1 MRLTLLLTA
10 LLTALLAAMLDAQMP
25 PMAERRP
32 HVDTLHGDVRRDDWH
47 WLRNREDPAV
57 IRYLE
62 AENAYTE
69 ARTAALK
76 PLADRV
82 YQEMLS
88 RTKQTD
94 LSVPVFRDGYWYY
107 AKTYEGKQYP
117 ALARRRGSLAAPE
130 EVYLDQNELAAGK
143 AFHSLGGVS
152 TSPDGRYV
160 AVLEDT
166 VALRHFTLRVKD
178 TQTGEWLPE
187 TIANLIEGLAW
198 ANDNRTLFYQKADG
212 ANRANAVWRHVL
224 GTPVAQDTEV
234 YRDDD
239 VLFSVDV
246 SRTKSGAYV
255 QITSASYT
263 SAETRVIPADRPM
276 EPARVLLPRQ
286 PGVEHSAVH
295 WGDRWLVATN
305 QGGATNFKV
314 VELPDAGGDLA
325 TAPIWLPTRADA
337 FVEGVDT
344 FKDFAVVAERVGG
357 LRRLRVVDRATKAW
371 HHVTMP
377 EAAYGVFPAANPEY
391 ATRTM
396 RYTYSS
402 FVTPPSVYDYD
413 MGTRQAELRKREEVL
428 GGWDASRYEVRRLMV
443 KARDGA
449 SVPVSVLMRKGTVLD
464 GTNPLLLYAYGSYGA
479 TQEAT
484 FSSARF
490 SLVDRGMIYALAHIR
505 GGSEMGRRWYDDGK
519 MLRKK
524 NTFFDFIDV
533 AEGLIR
539 LKYTRKDKLVINGGS
554 AGGLLMGAVVNFR
567 PDLFH
572 AVVADVPFVDVINTM
587 ADASIPL
594 TAQEWEQWGN
604 PAKAGEYRYM
614 LSYSPYD
621 NVAAKAY
628 PQMLVTTGL
637 NDSQVA
643 YWEPAKWVAKLRTMK
658 TDRNDLLLRT
668 NMGAGHGG
676 ASGRYDRLKETAFRF
691 AWMLNSVGL
700 GGVAQ

>member
-10 LLTALLAAMLDAQMP
+10 LLTALLAAMLDAQTP

-224 GTPVAQDTEV
+224 GTPVAQDAEV

-604 PAKAGEYRYM
+604 PAKAEEYRYM

>member
-224 GTPVAQDTEV
+224 GTPVAQDAEV

-604 PAKAGEYRYM
+604 PAKAEEYRYM

>member
-10 LLTALLAAMLDAQMP
+10 LLTALLAAMLDAQTP

-88 RTKQTD
+88 RIKQTD

-224 GTPVAQDTEV
+224 GTPVAQDAEV

-604 PAKAGEYRYM
+604 PAKAEEYRYM

-621 NVAAKAY
+621 NVATKAY

>member
-10 LLTALLAAMLDAQMP
+10 LLTALLAAMLDAQTP

-88 RTKQTD
+88 RIKQTD

-107 AKTYEGKQYP
+107 AKTFEGKQYP

-604 PAKAGEYRYM
+604 PAKAEEYRYM

>member
-10 LLTALLAAMLDAQMP
+10 LLTALLAAMLDAQTP

-88 RTKQTD
+88 RIKQTD

-107 AKTYEGKQYP
+107 AKTFEGKQYP

-224 GTPVAQDTEV
+224 GTPVAQDAEV

-604 PAKAGEYRYM
+604 PAKAEEYRYM

>member
-1 MRLTLLLTA
+1 
-10 LLTALLAAMLDAQMP
+10 
-25 PMAERRP
+25 
-32 HVDTLHGDVRRDDWH
+32 
-47 WLRNREDPAV
+47 
-57 IRYLE
+57 
-62 AENAYTE
+62 
-69 ARTAALK
+69 
-76 PLADRV
+76 
-82 YQEMLS
+82 
-88 RTKQTD
+88 
-94 LSVPVFRDGYWYY
+94 VP
-107 AKTYEGKQYP
+107 
-117 ALARRRGSLAAPE
+117 
-130 EVYLDQNELAAGK
+130 
-143 AFHSLGGVS
+143 
-152 TSPDGRYV
+152 
-160 AVLEDT
+160 
-166 VALRHFTLRVKD
+166 
-178 TQTGEWLPE
+178 
-187 TIANLIEGLAW
+187 NLIEGLAW
-198 ANDNRTLFYQKADG
+198 ASDNRTLFYQKADS

-224 GTPVAQDTEV
+224 GTAVAQDAEV

-239 VLFSVDV
+239 VLFNVGV
-246 SRTKSGAYV
+246 SRTKSGAYI
-255 QITSASYT
+255 QITSESFT
-263 SAETRVIPADRPM
+263 SGETRIIPADRPL
-276 EPARVLLPRQ
+276 EAARVLVPRR
-286 PGVEHSAVH
+286 PNVEHSAVH

-305 QGGATNFKV
+305 QGGATNFKI
-314 VELPDAGGDLA
+314 VELPEAGGDLA
-325 TAPIWLPTRADA
+325 TAPVWLPARGDA
-337 FVEGVDT
+337 FVEGVDV
-344 FKDFAVVAERVGG
+344 FRDFAVVAERVGG
-357 LRRLRVVDRATKAW
+357 LRRLRVVDRATRAW

-377 EAAYGVFPAANPEY
+377 EVAYGVFPAANPDY
-391 ATRTM
+391 ASRTM

-413 MGTRQAELRKREEVL
+413 MGTRTAELRKREEVL
-428 GGWDASRYEVRRLMV
+428 GGWDASKYDVRRLMV
-443 KARDGA
+443 KARDGV
-449 SVPVSVLMRKGTVLD
+449 SVPVSILMKKGTVLD
-464 GTNPLLLYAYGSYGA
+464 GKNPLLLYAYGSYGA

-505 GGSEMGRRWYDDGK
+505 GGSEMGRQWYDDGK

-533 AEGLIR
+533 AEGLIQR
-539 LKYTRKDKLVINGGS
+539 KYTRKDKLVINGGS

-604 PAKAGEYRYM
+604 PAKADEYKYM

-658 TDRNDLLLRT
+658 TDRNDLLLKT

-676 ASGRYDRLKETAFRF
+676 ASGRYDRLKETAFRY

>member
-1 MRLTLLLTA
+1 MRR
-10 LLTALLAAMLDAQMP
+10 LLAILALPMVLDAQTP
-25 PMAERRP
+25 PVADRRP
-32 HVDTLHGDVRRDDWH
+32 HVDTLHGDVRKDDWF
-47 WLRNREDPAV
+47 WLRHREDPAV
-57 IRYLE
+57 ITYLE

-69 ARTAALK
+69 AKTAALK
-76 PLADRV
+76 PLQERV

-88 RTKQTD
+88 RIKQTD

-107 AKTYEGKQYP
+107 SRTFEGKQYP
-117 ALARRRGSLAAPE
+117 AFARKRGTLEAAE
-130 EVYLDQNELAAGK
+130 EIYLDQNELAAGK
-143 AFHSLGGVS
+143 AFHSLGGIG

-160 AVLEDT
+160 AILEDT
-166 VALRHFTLRVKD
+166 VALRHYTLRVKD
-178 TQTGEWLPE
+178 TQTGQWLPE
-187 TIANLIEGLAW
+187 TVPNLIEGLAW
-198 ANDNRTLFYQKADG
+198 ASDNRTLFYQKADA

-224 GTPVAQDTEV
+224 GTPVANDAEV

-239 VLFSVDV
+239 VLFNVGV
-246 SRTKSGAYV
+246 SRTKSGAYI
-255 QITSASYT
+255 QITSESFT

-276 EPARVLLPRQ
+276 EAPRVLLARQ
-286 PGVEHSAVH
+286 PNVEHSAMH

-305 QGGATNFKV
+305 QGGATNFKI

-325 TAPIWLPTRADA
+325 TAPVWLPARGDA
-337 FVEGVDT
+337 FVEGVDV
-344 FKDFAVVAERVGG
+344 FRDYAVVAERIGG
-357 LRRLRVVDRATKAW
+357 LRRLRVVERASKAW

-377 EAAYGVFPAANPEY
+377 EVAYGVFPAANPEY
-391 ATRTM
+391 ASRTM

-413 MGTRQAELRKREEVL
+413 MGTRTAELKKREEVL
-428 GGWDASRYEVRRLMV
+428 GGWDASKYEVRRLMV
-443 KARDGA
+443 KARDGV
-449 SVPVSVLMRKGTVLD
+449 SVPVSVLMKKGTALD
-464 GTNPLLLYAYGSYGA
+464 GKNPLLLYAYGSYGA

-505 GGSEMGRRWYDDGK
+505 GGSEMGRQWYDDGK
-519 MLRKK
+519 MLKK
-524 NTFFDFIDV
+524 RNTFFDFIDA
-533 AEGLIR
+533 AEGLIK

-604 PAKAGEYRYM
+604 PAKADEYRYM

-658 TDRNDLLLRT
+658 TDKNDLLLKT

>member
-10 LLTALLAAMLDAQMP
+10 LLTALLAAMLDAQTP

-88 RTKQTD
+88 RIKQTD

-224 GTPVAQDTEV
+224 GTPVAQDAEV

-357 LRRLRVVDRATKAW
+357 LRRLRVVDRAPKAW

-604 PAKAGEYRYM
+604 PAKAEEYRYM

>member
-10 LLTALLAAMLDAQMP
+10 LFTALLAAMLDAQTP

-88 RTKQTD
+88 RIKQTD

-604 PAKAGEYRYM
+604 PAKAEEYRYM

>member
-10 LLTALLAAMLDAQMP
+10 LFTALLAAMLDAQTP

-88 RTKQTD
+88 RIKQTD

-107 AKTYEGKQYP
+107 AKTFEGKQYP

-604 PAKAGEYRYM
+604 PAKAEEYRYM

-621 NVAAKAY
+621 NVATKAY

>member
-10 LLTALLAAMLDAQMP
+10 LLTALLAAMLDAQTP

-88 RTKQTD
+88 RIKQTD

-224 GTPVAQDTEV
+224 GTPVAQDAEV

-604 PAKAGEYRYM
+604 PAKAEEYRYM

>member
-1 MRLTLLLTA
+1 
-10 LLTALLAAMLDAQMP
+10 
-25 PMAERRP
+25 
-32 HVDTLHGDVRRDDWH
+32 
-47 WLRNREDPAV
+47 
-57 IRYLE
+57 
-62 AENAYTE
+62 
-69 ARTAALK
+69 
-76 PLADRV
+76 
-82 YQEMLS
+82 
-88 RTKQTD
+88 
-94 LSVPVFRDGYWYY
+94 
-107 AKTYEGKQYP
+107 
-117 ALARRRGSLAAPE
+117 
-130 EVYLDQNELAAGK
+130 
-143 AFHSLGGVS
+143 
-152 TSPDGRYV
+152 
-160 AVLEDT
+160 
-166 VALRHFTLRVKD
+166 
-178 TQTGEWLPE
+178 
-187 TIANLIEGLAW
+187 
-198 ANDNRTLFYQKADG
+198 
-212 ANRANAVWRHVL
+212 
-224 GTPVAQDTEV
+224 
-234 YRDDD
+234 
-239 VLFSVDV
+239 
-246 SRTKSGAYV
+246 
-255 QITSASYT
+255 
-263 SAETRVIPADRPM
+263 
-276 EPARVLLPRQ
+276 
-286 PGVEHSAVH
+286 
-295 WGDRWLVATN
+295 
-305 QGGATNFKV
+305 
-314 VELPDAGGDLA
+314 
-325 TAPIWLPTRADA
+325 
-337 FVEGVDT
+337 
-344 FKDFAVVAERVGG
+344 VVAERVGG

-668 NMGAGHGG
+668 NVGAGHGG

>member
-10 LLTALLAAMLDAQMP
+10 LFTALLAAMLDAQTP

-88 RTKQTD
+88 RIKQTD

-224 GTPVAQDTEV
+224 GTPVAQDAEV

-604 PAKAGEYRYM
+604 PAKAEEYRYM

>member
-88 RTKQTD
+88 RIKQTD

-604 PAKAGEYRYM
+604 PAKAEEYRYM

>member
-10 LLTALLAAMLDAQMP
+10 LFTALLAAMLDAQTP

-88 RTKQTD
+88 RIKQTD

-107 AKTYEGKQYP
+107 AKTFEGKQYP

-224 GTPVAQDTEV
+224 GTPVAQDAEV

-604 PAKAGEYRYM
+604 PAKAEEYRYM

>member
-10 LLTALLAAMLDAQMP
+10 LFTALLAAMLDAQTP

-88 RTKQTD
+88 RIKQTD

-107 AKTYEGKQYP
+107 AKTFEGKQYP

-604 PAKAGEYRYM
+604 PAKAEEYRYM

>member
-88 RTKQTD
+88 RIKQTD

-224 GTPVAQDTEV
+224 GTPVAQDAEV

-604 PAKAGEYRYM
+604 PAKAEEYRYM

>member
-88 RTKQTD
+88 RIKQTD

-413 MGTRQAELRKREEVL
+413 MGTRQAEIRKREEVL

-604 PAKAGEYRYM
+604 PAKAEEYRYM

>member
-88 RTKQTD
+88 RIKQTD

>member
-10 LLTALLAAMLDAQMP
+10 LLTALLAAMLDAQTP

-88 RTKQTD
+88 RIKQTD

-413 MGTRQAELRKREEVL
+413 MGTRQAEIRKREEVL

-604 PAKAGEYRYM
+604 PAKAEEYRYM

>member
-1 MRLTLLLTA
+1 MRTPILLALLLP
-10 LLTALLAAMLDAQMP
+10 AMLDAQTP
-25 PMAERRP
+25 PSAERRP
-32 HVDTLHGDVRRDDWH
+32 HVDTLHGDVRKDDWF

-57 IRYLE
+57 IKYLE

-69 ARTAALK
+69 AKTAALK
-76 PLADRV
+76 PLQERV
-82 YQEMLS
+82 YQEMLA
-88 RTKQTD
+88 RIKQTD

-107 AKTYEGKQYP
+107 SKTFEGQQYP
-117 ALARRRGSLAAPE
+117 AFARKRGSLEAPE
-130 EVYLDQNELAAGK
+130 EIYLDQNALAAGK
-143 AFHSLGGVS
+143 AFHALGGVS

-160 AVLEDT
+160 AILEDT
-166 VALRHFTLRVKD
+166 VALRHYTLRVKD
-178 TQTGEWLPE
+178 TQTGQWLPE
-187 TIANLIEGLAW
+187 TVPNLIEGLAW
-198 ANDNRTLFYQKADG
+198 ASDNRTLFYQKADS

-224 GTPVAQDTEV
+224 GAPVTQDAEV

-239 VLFSVDV
+239 VLFNVGV
-246 SRTKSGAYV
+246 SRTKSGAYI
-255 QITSASYT
+255 QITSESFT
-263 SAETRVIPADRPM
+263 SAETRVIPADRPL
-276 EPARVLLPRQ
+276 EPARVLLARRPN
-286 PGVEHSAVH
+286 VEHSAVH

-305 QGGATNFKV
+305 QGGATNFKI
-314 VELPDAGGDLA
+314 VELPEAGGDLA
-325 TAPIWLPTRADA
+325 TAAVWLPARGDA
-337 FVEGVDT
+337 FVEGVDV
-344 FKDFAVVAERVGG
+344 FRDFAVVAERVGG
-357 LRRLRVVDRATKAW
+357 LRRLRVVERASKAW

-377 EAAYGVFPAANPEY
+377 EVAYGVFPAANPEY
-391 ATRTM
+391 ASRTM

-402 FVTPPSVYDYD
+402 FVTPPSVFDYD
-413 MGTRQAELRKREEVL
+413 MATRTAELRKREEVL
-428 GGWDASRYEVRRLMV
+428 GGWDAAKYEVRRLMV
-443 KARDGA
+443 KARDGV
-449 SVPVSVLMRKGTVLD
+449 SVPVSILMKKGTVLN
-464 GTNPLLLYAYGSYGA
+464 GANPLLLYAYGSYGA

-505 GGSEMGRRWYDDGK
+505 GGSEMGRQWYDDGK
-519 MLRKK
+519 MLKKK
-524 NTFFDFIDV
+524 NTFHDFIDV
-533 AEGLIR
+533 AEGLIAR
-539 LKYTRKDKLVINGGS
+539 KYTRKDKLVINGGS
-554 AGGLLMGAVVNFR
+554 AGGLLMGAVVNMR

-604 PAKAGEYRYM
+604 PAKADEYRYL

-643 YWEPAKWVAKLRTMK
+643 YWEPAKWVAKLRTLK
-658 TDRNDLLLRT
+658 TDRNDLLLKT

-691 AWMLNSVGL
+691 AWMLQSVGL

>member
-10 LLTALLAAMLDAQMP
+10 LLTALLAAMLDAQTP

-224 GTPVAQDTEV
+224 GTPVAQDAEV

>member
-1 MRLTLLLTA
+1 
-10 LLTALLAAMLDAQMP
+10 
-25 PMAERRP
+25 MAERRP

-88 RTKQTD
+88 RIKQTD

-295 WGDRWLVATN
+295 WGAWTRSRTSLWWPSASADS
-305 QGGATNFKV
+305 GGC
-314 VELPDAGGDLA
+314 
-325 TAPIWLPTRADA
+325 
-337 FVEGVDT
+337 
-344 FKDFAVVAERVGG
+344 
-357 LRRLRVVDRATKAW
+357 AW
-371 HHVTMP
+371 WT
-377 EAAYGVFPAANPEY
+377 
-391 ATRTM
+391 
-396 RYTYSS
+396 
-402 FVTPPSVYDYD
+402 
-413 MGTRQAELRKREEVL
+413 
-428 GGWDASRYEVRRLMV
+428 
-443 KARDGA
+443 
-449 SVPVSVLMRKGTVLD
+449 
-464 GTNPLLLYAYGSYGA
+464 
-479 TQEAT
+479 
-484 FSSARF
+484 
-490 SLVDRGMIYALAHIR
+490 
-505 GGSEMGRRWYDDGK
+505 GRRRRG
-519 MLRKK
+519 
-524 NTFFDFIDV
+524 
-533 AEGLIR
+533 
-539 LKYTRKDKLVINGGS
+539 
-554 AGGLLMGAVVNFR
+554 
-567 PDLFH
+567 
-572 AVVADVPFVDVINTM
+572 
-587 ADASIPL
+587 
-594 TAQEWEQWGN
+594 
-604 PAKAGEYRYM
+604 
-614 LSYSPYD
+614 
-621 NVAAKAY
+621 
-628 PQMLVTTGL
+628 TT
-637 NDSQVA
+637 
-643 YWEPAKWVAKLRTMK
+643 
-658 TDRNDLLLRT
+658 
-668 NMGAGHGG
+668 
-676 ASGRYDRLKETAFRF
+676 
-691 AWMLNSVGL
+691 
-700 GGVAQ
+700 